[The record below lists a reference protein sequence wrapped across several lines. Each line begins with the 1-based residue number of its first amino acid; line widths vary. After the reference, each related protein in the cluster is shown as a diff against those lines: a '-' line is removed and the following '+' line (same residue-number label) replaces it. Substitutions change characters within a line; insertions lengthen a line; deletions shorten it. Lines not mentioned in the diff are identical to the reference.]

1 MGAGKQSSSSFWS
14 WEENKKFEVALV
26 AYTENHPIPIPWDK
40 LAAELP
46 GRTVAE
52 VKAHYDE
59 LVEDICKIDSFVLS
73 LPDCD
78 VPEESAAGCSD
89 ANRGSVDEP
98 RRDQEEIKSAGEGNP
113 RQRKNTSD
121 DSCTEILQ
129 PSEDDEQGQEKEI
142 KDPSP

>member
-113 RQRKNTSD
+113 RQRKNTSNTHRTL
-121 DSCTEILQ
+121 SA
-129 PSEDDEQGQEKEI
+129 
-142 KDPSP
+142 